1 MHCDMTV
8 HEGDHKKPLV
18 ILVHGLGMDQNIW
31 TDPCSARILGGA
43 LPITVLLSEKPAPR
57 DKVMSRITPGDR
69 PDPKNLRTIFHD
81 LRDRGFPAIT
91 WSQQRPAG
99 PVDSAVAELAEVMD
113 HARKIHKGDI
123 ILACHSRGGLIARKY
138 LANNKSGIS
147 ALITIST
154 PHRGSSIAK
163 FASYISPLVK
173 IMAPFI
179 SDNTNT
185 STLKQAA
192 TRVTDFMKSNAV
204 EELLPA
210 SDFFQTL
217 SDQKRA
223 GTYYLTL
230 GGTNPC
236 LFGFYRWKEKTADG
250 KRLLSPEEAL
260 TFPGILEKIIPS
272 LLFPDELKKGFGD
285 GLVTAESSRLAWT
298 DKHHDFHLNH
308 AQMLYDKRVRETII
322 SILEEK
328 F

>member
-1 MHCDMTV
+1 MTV

-43 LPITVLLSEKPAPR
+43 LPITVLLSEKPAKR
-57 DKVMSRITPGDR
+57 DKVSTRITPGDR

-81 LRDRGFPAIT
+81 LRDRGFPVIA

-113 HARKIHKGDI
+113 HAGKIHKGDI

-138 LANNKSGIS
+138 LHNNNSNVA
-147 ALITIST
+147 ALITVCT
-154 PHRGSSIAK
+154 PHKGSSIAK
-163 FASYISPLVK
+163 LASYISPLVK
-173 IMAPFI
+173 IMGPFM
-179 SDNTNT
+179 SDNNNP
-185 STLKQAA
+185 STLKKAA
-192 TRVTDFMKSNAV
+192 ARVTDFMKSNAV
-204 EELLPA
+204 KELLPA

-217 SDQKRA
+217 SDQRKA

-230 GGTNPC
+230 GGTNPG
-236 LFGFYRWKEKTADG
+236 LFGFYRWKEKTTNG
-250 KRLLSPEEAL
+250 KRLLYPEEVL

-272 LLFPDELKKGFGD
+272 RLFPDELKKGFGD
-285 GLVTAESSRLAWT
+285 GLVTAESSRLLWT
-298 DKHHDFHLNH
+298 DEHNDFPLNH

-322 SILEEK
+322 TFIEAK

>member
-1 MHCDMTV
+1 MTV

-18 ILVHGLGMDQNIW
+18 ILIHGLGMEQNIW

-43 LPITVLLSEKPAPR
+43 LPITVLLSEKPAQR
-57 DKVMSRITPGDR
+57 DKVRSKITPGDR

-81 LRDRGFPAIT
+81 LRDRGYPAIT

-99 PVDSAVAELAEVMD
+99 PVDSAVTELAEVMD
-113 HARKIHKGDI
+113 HAGNIHKGDI

-138 LANNKSGIS
+138 LADNNSNVS
-147 ALITIST
+147 ALITICT

-163 FASYISPLVK
+163 LASYISPLVR
-173 IMAPFI
+173 IMTPFI
-179 SDNTNT
+179 SDNTNP
-185 STLKQAA
+185 STLKKAV

-204 EELLPA
+204 NELLPS

-217 SDQKRA
+217 SDQRKE
-223 GTYYLTL
+223 GMCYLTM

-250 KRLLSPEEAL
+250 MRLLCPEEVL
-260 TFPGILEKIIPS
+260 SFPGILEKIIPS
-272 LLFPDELKKGFGD
+272 GLFPDELKKGLGD
-285 GLVTAESSRLAWT
+285 GLVTAESSRLDWA
-298 DKHHDFHLNH
+298 DEHHNFPLNH

-322 SILEEK
+322 SFIEAN

>member
-1 MHCDMTV
+1 MTV

-18 ILVHGLGMDQNIW
+18 ILIHGLGMDQNIW

-43 LPITVLLSEKPAPR
+43 LPITVLLSEKPAQR
-57 DKVMSRITPGDR
+57 DKVSSRITPGDR

-99 PVDSAVAELAEVMD
+99 SVDSAVAELAEVMD
-113 HARKIHKGDI
+113 HARNIHKGDI

-138 LANNKSGIS
+138 LANKKSNVS
-147 ALITIST
+147 ALITICT

-163 FASYISPLVK
+163 LASYISPLVR

-179 SDNTNT
+179 SDNTNS
-185 STLKQAA
+185 STLKKAVA
-192 TRVTDFMKSNAV
+192 RVTDFIKSNAV
-204 EELLPA
+204 KELLPA

-217 SDQKRA
+217 SDKRKE
-223 GTYYLTL
+223 GMCYLTL
-230 GGTNPC
+230 GGTDPS
-236 LFGFYRWKEKTADG
+236 LFGFYRWKEKTAGG
-250 KRLLSPEEAL
+250 KKLLCPEEAL
-260 TFPGILEKIIPS
+260 IFPGILEKIIPS
-272 LLFPDELKKGFGD
+272 LLFPAELRKGLGD
-285 GLVTAESSRLAWT
+285 GLVTAESSRLAWA
-298 DKHHDFHLNH
+298 DEHHDFPLNH

-322 SILEEK
+322 SFIEAQ

>member
-1 MHCDMTV
+1 MTV

-18 ILVHGLGMDQNIW
+18 ILIHGLGMDQNIW

-43 LPITVLLSEKPAPR
+43 LPITVLLSEKPAQR
-57 DKVMSRITPGDR
+57 HKVRSKITPGDR

-113 HARKIHKGDI
+113 HAGNIHKGDI

-138 LANNKSGIS
+138 LANNKSNVS
-147 ALITIST
+147 ALITICT

-163 FASYISPLVK
+163 LASYISPLVK

-179 SDNTNT
+179 SDNTNP
-185 STLKQAA
+185 SKLKKAVA
-192 TRVTDFMKSNAV
+192 RVTDFMKSNAV

-217 SDQKRA
+217 SDQRKE
-223 GTYYLTL
+223 GMYYLTL
-230 GGTNPC
+230 GGTDPR

-250 KRLLSPEEAL
+250 KRLLCPEEVL

-272 LLFPDELKKGFGD
+272 LLFPDELKKGLGD
-285 GLVTAESSRLAWT
+285 GLVTAESSRLAWA
-298 DKHHDFHLNH
+298 DEHHDFPLNH
-308 AQMLYDKRVRETII
+308 AQMAFDKRVREAITSFIDA
-322 SILEEK
+322 K